1 MVLEY
6 NFKSILRNN
15 LFKGVPDHFVKKFY
29 NLKNF
34 QSIKEGTII
43 FSPQDESS
51 FLYLI
56 VQGEVK
62 IKYTGQKQLINKYL
76 YDFFGETE
84 IRRTTKRISS
94 AVANTDCMLYKIS
107 SDELHTICSGNI
119 TVNRNLKNISDIDE
133 NEQSDFIYSELGLP
147 LSTDNINDPEIDLS
161 ELEQPEEVF
170 SDVSEAELES
180 IIEKQKEQQE
190 FRNVMK
196 KVGSFESD
204 ETLKQELLG
213 DLDLSDSD
221 EWRLAAEE

>member
-15 LFKGVPDHFVKKFY
+15 LFKGVPDHFVKRFY
-29 NLKNF
+29 NLRNF
-34 QSIKEGTII
+34 EATKEGTII
-43 FSPQDESS
+43 YSPQEEAS

-84 IRRTTKRISS
+84 IRRSTKRISS

-107 SDELHTICSGNI
+107 FDELHTLCSGNI

-147 LSTDNINDPEIDLS
+147 LSTEDINEFELDIS
-161 ELEQPEEVF
+161 ELDKHTEVF

-196 KVGSFESD
+196 KVGNLESD
-204 ETLKQELLG
+204 ESLKQELLG

-221 EWRLAAEE
+221 EWRLAAE